1 MQFGQTNMTNLNLD
15 DYFKEYKE
23 CLIPENLFSDL
34 SKAKDIIE
42 SANRENGKIIFA
54 GNGASSSISS
64 HAALDFTKQANI
76 KATSYHDPALI
87 TAFVNDYGY
96 DNWLREVFVKYT
108 QKNDIGI
115 LISVSG
121 ESRNIINAAK
131 FLKENGNKVIS
142 FSGKS
147 INNELRSISDL
158 SFWVDS
164 QSYNIVEGIH
174 MIWVTT
180 IIDMIIGKSVYS
192 VS

>member
-1 MQFGQTNMTNLNLD
+1 
-15 DYFKEYKE
+15 
-23 CLIPENLFSDL
+23 
-34 SKAKDIIE
+34 
-42 SANRENGKIIFA
+42 
-54 GNGASSSISS
+54 
-64 HAALDFTKQANI
+64 
-76 KATSYHDPALI
+76 
-87 TAFVNDYGY
+87 
-96 DNWLREVFVKYT
+96 
-108 QKNDIGI
+108 
-115 LISVSG
+115 VSG

-147 INNELRSISDL
+147 INNELRSISEL